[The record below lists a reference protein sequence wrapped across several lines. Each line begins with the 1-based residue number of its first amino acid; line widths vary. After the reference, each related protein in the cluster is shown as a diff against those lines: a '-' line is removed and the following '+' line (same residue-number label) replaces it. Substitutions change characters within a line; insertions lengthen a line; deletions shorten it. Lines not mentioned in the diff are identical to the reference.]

1 MRAFTGISWLG
12 GSSLTPVSG
21 LNQTAQA
28 LLSVPLADMA
38 MIICYLWIWA
48 GFAMVLIGAGL
59 ASLNREVLE
68 AARIDGA
75 KEWQVF
81 RRVTV
86 PMLSPVL
93 AVVFVTMIINVL
105 KVFDIVLNMAS
116 GSSVNA
122 TPTLAVEIYNDGF
135 TGGVHSGVSSAI
147 AVILFL
153 LVTARDDLEPQADQG
168 GVMANIVETT
178 DLTPRRRGLAR
189 RLGTRGPA
197 NIVLGLI
204 AIVWLVPTVSLLVIS
219 LRPEADFGVSG
230 WWKALLHPLSLT
242 FSNYHVLFAQGF
254 VAGGLL
260 DSLITSLEIT
270 IPATL
275 LVTFLACFAGHSLVF
290 GRWRGRDIVFLVVVG
305 LMVVPVQV
313 ALIPVV
319 QFYRELGDLF
329 GLNPYGTIP
338 GVVIFHVAFG
348 LPFGIFLMRNF
359 MSGIPKD
366 LLEAARM
373 EGAGEWK
380 VFYRIV
386 LPLALPAL
394 ASLAIFQFIW
404 VWNDLLVALVF
415 LGGNLHTPLTVF
427 LYDQNHELQANYWI
441 ISTGAIVSVVVP
453 LIVFFSFQRYFVR
466 GVLAGAVK

>member
-1 MRAFTGISWLG
+1 
-12 GSSLTPVSG
+12 
-21 LNQTAQA
+21 
-28 LLSVPLADMA
+28 
-38 MIICYLWIWA
+38 
-48 GFAMVLIGAGL
+48 
-59 ASLNREVLE
+59 
-68 AARIDGA
+68 
-75 KEWQVF
+75 
-81 RRVTV
+81 
-86 PMLSPVL
+86 
-93 AVVFVTMIINVL
+93 
-105 KVFDIVLNMAS
+105 
-116 GSSVNA
+116 
-122 TPTLAVEIYNDGF
+122 
-135 TGGVHSGVSSAI
+135 
-147 AVILFL
+147 
-153 LVTARDDLEPQADQG
+153 
-168 GVMANIVETT
+168 MANIVETT